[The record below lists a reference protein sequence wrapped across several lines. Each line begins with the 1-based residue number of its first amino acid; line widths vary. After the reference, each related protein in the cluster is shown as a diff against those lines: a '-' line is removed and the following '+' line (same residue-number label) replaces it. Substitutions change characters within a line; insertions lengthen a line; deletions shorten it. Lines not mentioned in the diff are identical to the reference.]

1 ENCDVH
7 RTTTRRIADV
17 PALTQETHPHTGK
30 PGKGRWKKRLTV
42 CFFIFYCSPLFT
54 IRKKISN
61 TVS

>member
-17 PALTQETHPHTGK
+17 PALTQETHPQTGK
-30 PGKGRWKKRLTV
+30 PGKGRRKNLLTV
-42 CFFIFYCSPLFT
+42 FFMFYCSPLFT
-54 IRKKISN
+54 LIKKISN